1 MGSNQQRIQ
10 KRYRQSA
17 LVAFICIV
25 IVLILY
31 YLFEQGQ
38 MGAIDPDITISVLF
52 SLGAVS
58 VFATLTTIFLK
69 INSMKK

>member
-1 MGSNQQRIQ
+1 MGSNQQQIQ
-10 KRYRQSA
+10 NRYRQSA

-38 MGAIDPDITISVLF
+38 MGSIDPDITITIIF
-52 SLGAVS
+52 SLGIVS
-58 VFATLTTIFLK
+58 AFATLATIFLK
-69 INSMKK
+69 ICSMKK